1 MKVETIRE
9 KLDEWG
15 IKHTWFADQLGV
27 SKALLSLWLSNERQM
42 PDEKNEQAIKILKEL
57 GEVPI

>member
-9 KLDEWG
+9 KLDKWG
-15 IKHTWFADQLGV
+15 IKHTWFADKLGV

-42 PDEKNEQAIKILKEL
+42 PDEKNEQAEKILNEL
-57 GEVPI
+57 GEVPV